1 MKENSSMAKSRPYV
15 ILSAAMSIDGKIASR
30 KGRSNLS
37 SKKDLIRVHKLRKTA
52 DAILVGKNTINVDDP
67 LLTVR
72 YVKGKNPIRIIL
84 DPKGSLSIKSKVI
97 QTAKQIPTMLV
108 VSENA
113 SRKVERFVTKGVQVI
128 RCGKNRINLKKLL
141 EILGKKGIKR
151 IVVEGGGTTNWYFF
165 KEKLVDE
172 IIITIT
178 PFVLG
183 GITAISLVEGIG
195 FGEIPK
201 SYKLKNIK
209 KIKNE
214 IVLHYVS

>member
-1 MKENSSMAKSRPYV
+1 MAKSRPYV

-30 KGRSNLS
+30 TGRSNLS
-37 SKKDLIRVHKLRKTA
+37 SKKDLVRVHKLRKMA
-52 DAILVGKNTINVDDP
+52 DAILVGKNTINVDNP

-84 DPKGSLSIKSKVI
+84 DSKGSLSPKSKVI
-97 QTAKQIPTMLV
+97 ETAKKIPTILV

-113 SRKVERFVTKGVQVI
+113 SSKVERFAAKGVQVI
-128 RCGKNRINLKKLL
+128 RCGKNKIDLKKLL
-141 EILGKKGIKR
+141 AILGKKGIKK
-151 IVVEGGGTTNWYFF
+151 IVVEGGGNTNWYFF

-172 IIITIT
+172 IAITIT
-178 PFVLG
+178 PYVLG
-183 GITAISLVEGIG
+183 GTTAISLVEGIG

-201 SYKLKNIK
+201 SFKLKNIEK
-209 KIKNE
+209 RQNE

>member
-1 MKENSSMAKSRPYV
+1 MAKSRPYV

-30 KGRSNLS
+30 TGRSNLS
-37 SKKDLIRVHKLRKTA
+37 SKNDLVRVHKLRRMV
-52 DAILVGKNTINVDDP
+52 DAILVGKNTIAIDDP

-84 DPKGSLSIKSKVI
+84 DSKGSLSPKSQVIK
-97 QTAKQIPTMLV
+97 TAKKIPTIIV

-113 SRKVERFVTKGVQVI
+113 SRKVEKFVSEGIQII
-128 RCGKNRINLKKLL
+128 RCGKNKINLKRLL
-141 EILGKKGIKR
+141 EILGKMGVKR

-172 IIITIT
+172 IAITVT
-178 PFVLG
+178 PYILG
-183 GITAISLVEGIG
+183 GNTAISLVEGDG
-195 FGEIPK
+195 FGEISHPF
-201 SYKLKNIK
+201 KLK
-209 KIKNE
+209 KIEKMKNE

>member
-1 MKENSSMAKSRPYV
+1 MVKSRPYV

-30 KGRSNLS
+30 TGRSNLS
-37 SKKDLIRVHKLRKTA
+37 SKKDLVRVHRLRKTV
-52 DAILVGKNTINVDDP
+52 DAIVVGKNTINVDNP

-72 YVKGKNPIRIIL
+72 YVKGKNPIRVIL
-84 DPKGSLSIKSKVI
+84 DSKGSLSPKSKVI
-97 QTAKQIPTMLV
+97 ETAKKIPTILV

-113 SRKVERFVTKGVQVI
+113 SRKTERFVSKGVQVI
-128 RCGKNRINLKKLL
+128 RCGNSRIDLKKLL

-172 IIITIT
+172 IAITIT
-178 PFVLG
+178 PYILG
-183 GITAISLVEGIG
+183 GTTATSLVGGIG
-195 FGEIPK
+195 FAEIPK
-201 SYKLKNIK
+201 SYKLKNIE
-209 KIKNE
+209 KIQNE